1 MTIDGSVKV
10 IVIQG
15 SCVHQTCLL
24 PAALKLSARMPR
36 KSLVASLD
44 IVFAGDMAGSADC
57 CLRIAGEA
65 TVVHKAGYRV
75 GMLHIASSVD
85 EIVPISPEIRSCVH
99 GTSIEILD
107 PEQATRAKLLVL
119 HPPLDG
125 STIRQCVTLLQAPR
139 VVVVPDDIEE
149 LTGENAAEDLV
160 AMSHVS
166 VAPTT
171 PAMRERLVQHS
182 KFRLEPKDWLPLVE
196 TAVKSRVAKSDSQLR
211 LGFIIRADS
220 PEAVRAI
227 REMIKGHT
235 SLETYIWHDRGRARQ
250 RPQTVANC
258 KMLDG
263 AETSMAWFL
272 RRIGA
277 LVLIHRPERPE
288 LPAAIV
294 AAAQGAGKPVLVPS
308 SPEPPDRLPAGV
320 LMVDP
325 SEMIA
330 TARRLLSSP
339 CVRSRRKDRVEPE
352 SSAKQFLKRLR
363 ILAGAARPPARKTGI
378 PGRQKPRV
386 LFLPKGGVGLGH
398 VARLLAIAR
407 RAGNSF
413 DPVIV
418 SLSETAGLIEALGFR
433 AEYIPSAAYAG
444 IRPVD
449 WNPWFQYEL
458 EQLIDAY
465 EARAV
470 VFDGS
475 DPPAALG
482 QALASRAWCRGV
494 WIRRGMWA
502 QGFDPSLQHSG
513 DYDLIIEPGELAAV
527 RDRGATVARRREALQ
542 VDPITLLDP
551 PELLSREAAAA
562 AVGLDPQ
569 RPAALIQ
576 LGSGEN
582 RNILNLLDKIV
593 AECRRHP
600 DLQVAIAQWANT
612 TVPLNL
618 WPGVKIL
625 NGAPLSL
632 YYRAFDFSISATG
645 YNSFHEVISFG
656 LPTLFVPNLAPGMDD
671 QAARSGFAQDG
682 GAAIELRDHEFH
694 DLPTIVDLL
703 MQPAF
708 RSVMQ
713 VNCGQLTRKNGATA
727 ASRAIGELVS

>member
-1 MTIDGSVKV
+1 
-10 IVIQG
+10 
-15 SCVHQTCLL
+15 
-24 PAALKLSARMPR
+24 MPR

-65 TVVHKAGYRV
+65 TVAHKAGYRV
-75 GMLHIASSVD
+75 GMLHIPSSAD
-85 EIVPISPEIRSCVH
+85 EIVPISPEIRSSLH

-107 PEQATRAKLLVL
+107 PERATRAKLLVL

-125 STIRQCVTLLQAPR
+125 STIRQCVTLVQAPR
-139 VVVVPDDIEE
+139 VVIVPDDLEE

-171 PAMRERLVQHS
+171 PAMRERLLQHS

-196 TAVKSRVAKSDSQLR
+196 TTVKSRVSKSDSQLR
-211 LGFIIRADS
+211 VGFIIRADS
-220 PEAVRAI
+220 IRADPPEAVHAIRDARAI
-227 REMIKGHT
+227 REMIKGHA
-235 SLETYIWHDRGRARQ
+235 SLDTYIWHDRGQGRQ
-250 RPQTVANC
+250 RPQTLADC

-263 AETSMAWFL
+263 TETSMAWFL
-272 RRIGA
+272 RRIDA
-277 LVLIHRPERPE
+277 LVLIQGPERPE

-308 SPEPPDRLPAGV
+308 FPEPPDSLPAGV

-325 SEMIA
+325 GEMIA
-330 TARRLLSSP
+330 TARRLLGSP
-339 CVRSRRKDRVEPE
+339 CVRSRRKDGIDPE

-363 ILAGAARPPARKTGI
+363 NLVGTARSAARKRKI

-398 VARLLAIAR
+398 VARLLAVAR

-418 SLSETAGLIEALGFR
+418 TLSETVGLIDALGFR

-444 IRPVD
+444 VRPAD
-449 WNPWFQYEL
+449 WDPWFQYEL

-465 EARAV
+465 DARAV

-482 QALASRAWCRGV
+482 QALASRSWCSGV

-527 RDRGATVARRREALQ
+527 RDRGATVSRRHEALQ

-551 PELLSREAAAA
+551 PELLSRQAAAA

-656 LPTLFVPNLAPGMDD
+656 LPTLFVPNRAPDMDD
-671 QAARSGFAQDG
+671 QAARSGFAQDS
-682 GAAIELRDHEFH
+682 GAAIELRDDEFH
-694 DLPTIVDLL
+694 DLPAILDLL